1 MAHRRQSTS
10 IRGRFMVAGLTVGLC
25 VALVVPVQGY
35 LDQRGALRR
44 EQIALSREMAQRDA
58 LTRRLK
64 ALQQPEVSEARARQL
79 HLVRPNE
86 RIFRIKKLEGEG

>member
-1 MAHRRQSTS
+1 MST
-10 IRGRFMVAGLTVGLC
+10 RGRFVVAGLAVGLL

-44 EQIALSREMAQRDA
+44 EQIGLSREIAQRDG
-58 LTRRLK
+58 LERRLR

-86 RIFRIKKLEGEG
+86 RVFRIRKLEDDG